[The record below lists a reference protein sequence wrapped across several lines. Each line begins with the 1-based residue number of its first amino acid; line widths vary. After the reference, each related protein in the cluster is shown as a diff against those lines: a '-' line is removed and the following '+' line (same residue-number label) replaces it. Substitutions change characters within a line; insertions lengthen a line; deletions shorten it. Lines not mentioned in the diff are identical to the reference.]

1 MDGCIRYPSSGSI
14 RVSMISMPSNS
25 SSYPTSYPPR
35 QRQENKHKNKEQ
47 RRRERRYRV
56 FFRHQRQQH
65 VHVSFDGSAEI
76 LRHDQLH
83 SPWIQLR
90 QVSEGVRMRGD
101 ERSFP
106 VRVHGPSGETRR
118 HRTSIK
124 TGLLQSTEE
133 RRYFRRGLCQLSR
146 GLARQLHDDFARLSR
161 LVKQQGR
168 GSLSAGHRQTVCLLP
183 ATWNRH
189 VQARHQRTW
198 SDLALP
204 VQRPSREDLLYHLQR
219 EE

>member
-1 MDGCIRYPSSGSI
+1 
-14 RVSMISMPSNS
+14 MPSNS
-25 SSYPTSYPPR
+25 SSYPNSYPPR
-35 QRQENKHKNKEQ
+35 QRQGNKNKNKNKTTKKKK
-47 RRRERRYRV
+47 RTRV
-56 FFRHQRQQH
+56 SGFFRHQTQQH

-76 LRHDQLH
+76 LRHNQLH
-83 SPWIQLR
+83 SHRVQLR

-101 ERSFP
+101 DRSFP

-118 HRTSIK
+118 HRTSIE

-146 GLARQLHDDFARLSR
+146 GLARQRHDDFARLSR
-161 LVKQQGR
+161 LVQQQGC
-168 GSLSAGHRQTVCLLP
+168 GSLSTGHRQTVCLLQ
-183 ATWNRH
+183 ATWHRH